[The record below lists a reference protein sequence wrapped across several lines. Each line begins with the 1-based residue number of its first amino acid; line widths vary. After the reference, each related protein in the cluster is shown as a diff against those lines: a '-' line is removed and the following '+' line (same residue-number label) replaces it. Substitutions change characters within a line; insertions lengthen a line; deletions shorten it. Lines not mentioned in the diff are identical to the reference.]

1 MAQTVERFGSSPAAL
16 GDVDAGLDAIDARPR
31 HTVTDDPT
39 MLSLE
44 TSTAESADPA
54 TIACRSCGEPLRR
67 VILDLG
73 MSPLCESFL
82 GPDQLDAM
90 EPFYPLRL
98 RLCETCWLVQLA
110 EYVAPEQI
118 FTEYAY
124 FSSFSDSWVA
134 HAARFASSTIE
145 RLELDGDSLVVE
157 LGSNDGYLLR
167 HFSDAGIPVLGVE
180 PARNVAEA
188 ASRLGIETLV
198 RFFGTDVAQDLVMSG
213 RRADLLVVNN
223 VLAQVPALNDF
234 VAGARLL
241 LAPEGLFTIEF
252 PHLLRTVAEIQFDQI
267 YHEHFSYFSLR
278 SARRILERHGL
289 AVVDVEELPTHGG
302 SLRLHVRHVELGQVA
317 TPAVEA
323 LAERER
329 LAGLDGIA
337 GYAGLAPRV
346 EAAKRDVLTFLIDAR
361 RDGKTVAGYG
371 APGKANTFL
380 NYCGV
385 RTDLLAYTVDRN
397 PYKQGRFTPG
407 THIPIF
413 EPGRL
418 TETRPDFVWILP
430 WNLRDEIADQLS
442 EIRSWGGR
450 FVIASPELEVF

>member
-1 MAQTVERFGSSPAAL
+1 
-16 GDVDAGLDAIDARPR
+16 
-31 HTVTDDPT
+31 

-44 TSTAESADPA
+44 TTAAEAADPA
-54 TIACRSCGEPLRR
+54 AIACRSCGEPLRM

-82 GPDQLDAM
+82 APEQLDAM

-134 HAARFASSTIE
+134 HAARFARWAID
-145 RLELDGDSLVVE
+145 RLELDRDSLVVE

-167 HFSDAGIPVLGVE
+167 QFKEAGIPVLGVE
-180 PARNVAEA
+180 PAANVAEA
-188 ASRLGIETLV
+188 ARRLGIETLV
-198 RFFGTDVAQDLVMSG
+198 RFFGTDVARDLVRSG

-234 VAGARLL
+234 VAGAALL

-252 PHLLRTVAEIQFDQI
+252 PHLLRTLEENQFDQI

-302 SLRLHVRHVELGQVA
+302 SLRLHARHADGGQVP
-317 TPAVEA
+317 TPAVDA
-323 LAERER
+323 LAEREQ
-329 LAGLDGIA
+329 LAGLDSVG
-337 GYAGLAPRV
+337 GYADLSSRV
-346 EAAKRDVLTFLIDAR
+346 EAAKRDVLAFLIDAR

-418 TETRPDFVWILP
+418 AATRPDFVWILP
-430 WNLRDEIADQLS
+430 WNLRDEIADQLGYV
-442 EIRSWGGR
+442 RSWGGR
-450 FVIASPELEVF
+450 FLIAIPELEVF

>member
-1 MAQTVERFGSSPAAL
+1 MLTREPTASRTEPDAPA
-16 GDVDAGLDAIDARPR
+16 R
-31 HTVTDDPT
+31 
-39 MLSLE
+39 
-44 TSTAESADPA
+44 
-54 TIACRSCGEPLRR
+54 ACRSCGQPLTR

-82 GPDQLDAM
+82 RADQLDDV

-98 RLCETCWLVQLA
+98 FLCDSCWLVQLA
-110 EYVAPEQI
+110 EYVSPAVI
-118 FTEYAY
+118 FGEYAY
-124 FSSFSDSWVA
+124 FSSFSDSWVE
-134 HAARFASSTIE
+134 HARRYAEAMIQ
-145 RLELDGDSLVVE
+145 RLGLHRGSLVVE

-167 HFSDAGIPVLGVE
+167 QFDRAGIPVLGIE
-180 PARNVAEA
+180 PAANVAAKAREG
-188 ASRLGIETLV
+188 GIETIV
-198 RFFGTDVAQDLVMSG
+198 EFFGEELARSLRDAG

-234 VAGARLL
+234 LAGAKLL
-241 LAPEGLFTIEF
+241 LAPDGLFTIEF
-252 PHLLRTVAEIQFDQI
+252 PHLLRTLEGNQFDQI

-278 SARRILERHGL
+278 SARRVLGRHGL

-302 SLRLHVRHVELGQVA
+302 SLRLHVRHSELGR
-317 TPAVEA
+317 TPTEAVDA
-323 LAERER
+323 LAEREGR
-329 LAGLDGIA
+329 AGLDGIA
-337 GYAGLAPRV
+337 GYAGLGPRV

-361 RDGKTVAGYG
+361 RDGKAVAGYG

-397 PYKQGRFTPG
+397 PYKKGRFTPG

-418 TETRPDFVWILP
+418 AETRPDFVWILP
-430 WNLRDEIADQLS
+430 WNLREEIAAQLDYV
-442 EIRSWGGR
+442 RSWGGR
-450 FVIASPELEVF
+450 FLIASPQLEVFA